1 MDRLPAILLAA
12 VAIVLTVV
20 LAIVATAATAQPF
33 RDPDIRGLKLGVK
46 LDDVRGLFQG
56 EVAEWK
62 QDWRPEDAHDPLLR
76 RSLEIRLADRAG
88 VKLQFTS
95 LINGRQA
102 QVIVYEQLFREGAGP
117 AWLELK
123 AQIEAKYGTPD
134 KEIFRDGST
143 AYRSTYDLTS
153 QAIGPLG
160 AFLKVYFD
168 FDRATGRV
176 QTFRLVLNDASLGSQ
191 DERQV
196 AEARRE
202 NARRVH
208 EGRQTGGPARF

>member
-1 MDRLPAILLAA
+1 MLLAA
-12 VAIVLTVV
+12 GAVVLAVV
-20 LAIVATAATAQPF
+20 LAIVASAATAQPF

-56 EVAEWK
+56 EIAEWK
-62 QDWRPEDAHDPLLR
+62 QDWRPEDADDPLYR
-76 RSLEIRLADRAG
+76 RGLELRLADRAS

-102 QVIVYEQLFREGAGP
+102 QVIVYEQLFRAGAGP
-117 AWLELK
+117 RWIELK
-123 AQIEAKYGTPD
+123 AQLEAKYGMPD
-134 KEIFRDGST
+134 RVIFRDGST
-143 AYRSTYDLTS
+143 AYWSTYDLTS

-160 AFLKVYFD
+160 AFLKAHFA
-168 FDRATGRV
+168 FNRETGRV
-176 QTFRLVLNDASLGSQ
+176 ETFRLVLNDAALGTQ

-202 NARRVH
+202 NARQTH
-208 EGRQTGGPARF
+208 ERRQSSGPAKF

>member
-1 MDRLPAILLAA
+1 VDRLPAILLAA
-12 VAIVLTVV
+12 VAIVLSVV
-20 LAIVATAATAQPF
+20 LAIVATAATAQRF
-33 RDPDIRGLKLGVK
+33 RDPDVRGLKLGVK
-46 LDDVRGLFQG
+46 LDDVRSLFQG

-62 QDWRPEDAHDPLLR
+62 QDWRPEDANDPLLR
-76 RSLEIRLADRAG
+76 RGLEIRLADRAA

-102 QVIVYEQLFREGAGP
+102 QVIMYEQIFREGAGP
-117 AWLELK
+117 DWQALK
-123 AQIEAKYGTPD
+123 TQIEGKYGAPD
-134 KEIFRDGST
+134 KVIFRDGST

-168 FDRATGRV
+168 FDRETGRV

-202 NARRVH
+202 NARRAY
-208 EGRQTGGPARF
+208 EGRQTGGPAKF